1 MQSQRVRHDLSDWAH
16 TQLICYPEAMI
27 FKHLRWEDQGELH
40 CQLKSMN
47 TPPLLCSST
56 LEVSAP
62 WGQIQPL
69 LSDVRILSIMT
80 SFEFLSE
87 GKSQMDS
94 LFFLMILLYHC
105 VFGCATWDASSP
117 KQGLNLS
124 PLQKHGVLTTGPPGK
139 SLDSLSKRSG
149 TSGHTHWGNQNWKR
163 HVYPNV
169 HHNTVYNSQ
178 DMEGT

>member
-1 MQSQRVRHDLSDWAH
+1 MKTQETQVQSWVREDPLEMEMETHSSILAWKIRWTEDTGVLQSMRSQRVRHDLSDWAH

-94 LFFLMILLYHC
+94 LFFFNDFTLSLCFWLCHM
-105 VFGCATWDASSP
+105 GC
-117 KQGLNLS
+117 
-124 PLQKHGVLTTGPPGK
+124 
-139 SLDSLSKRSG
+139 
-149 TSGHTHWGNQNWKR
+149 
-163 HVYPNV
+163 
-169 HHNTVYNSQ
+169 
-178 DMEGT
+178 